1 VDRWLRSF
9 ALILVCTATHAA
21 GAQGRGRPELVL
33 ALPAPAALAS
43 DGPTMTASHII
54 SDPNM
59 QDLPRNGFPAHL
71 HYRVELWN
79 SGGFI
84 DDLRRGIEWDVIVRY
99 DAFSARYRVARIISD
114 RVESIGQYAKFAD
127 AVAEVERPFKVPIVP
142 NKESGRQYYAASLEV
157 ETMSMNDL
165 DEVERWLRGEMKPA
179 VRGKSNPGTAVGRGV
194 GKVLT
199 RLLGGE
205 RRNLKAR
212 SGTFRVS

>member
-1 VDRWLRSF
+1 
-9 ALILVCTATHAA
+9 
-21 GAQGRGRPELVL
+21 
-33 ALPAPAALAS
+33 
-43 DGPTMTASHII
+43 
-54 SDPNM
+54 
-59 QDLPRNGFPAHL
+59 
-71 HYRVELWN
+71 
-79 SGGFI
+79 
-84 DDLRRGIEWDVIVRY
+84 
-99 DAFSARYRVARIISD
+99 
-114 RVESIGQYAKFAD
+114 
-127 AVAEVERPFKVPIVP
+127 VERPFKVPIVP
-142 NKESGRQYYAASLEV
+142 NRESSRQYYAASLEV